1 MKLSKAVWALALTV
15 FAWAS
20 AFPAIRVGLEG
31 FGVAGLSLA
40 RLMVASVALAV
51 AAPFLGVRIP
61 RRQDLPMIV
70 LCGLTG
76 MSAYQVL
83 LNWGEV
89 NVPAGTAS
97 LLIAVA
103 PVFSVLLAVAFLGE
117 RITRLKV
124 VGSVVAIAGAAVIA
138 VAGGHA
144 EYTTSAWVVLAAAV
158 VQGVYHFA
166 TKPLLVRY
174 TGLEVACYAMWAGTF
189 FLLPLLPQMVHG
201 FAAASTAPLLST
213 VFLGLFPSAV
223 GFVVWGY
230 AVARLSMASSTAA
243 LYLVP
248 PVALVVAYL
257 WLDEVPSPL
266 ALVGGVL
273 GIAGVALINRR
284 PRRADGGEA
293 AGKATGRHTTDRPR
307 HVNGHANGHSAD
319 RPDHANGHA
328 NGHATD
334 HSGHA
339 NGRDRMDAS
348 SCQGTG
354 HPAERKGPSAGFE

>member
-1 MKLSKAVWALALTV
+1 MKIPKATWALALTV

-20 AFPAIRVGLEG
+20 AFPAIRVGLDG

-51 AAPFLGVRIP
+51 AAPFLGVRAP
-61 RRQDLPMIV
+61 RRRDLPMIA
-70 LCGLTG
+70 LCGASG

-89 NVPAGTAS
+89 HVPAGTAS

-103 PVFSVLLAVAFLGE
+103 PVFSVLLAAAFLGE
-117 RITRLKV
+117 RITWFKTT
-124 VGSVVAIAGAAVIA
+124 GSVVAIAGAAVIA

-174 TGLEVACYAMWAGTF
+174 TGLEVACYAMWAGTL
-189 FLLPLLPQMVHG
+189 FLLPLLPWMVHG
-201 FAAASTAPLLST
+201 FAAASTAPMLSA
-213 VFLGLFPSAV
+213 VYLGLIPSAV

-248 PVALVVAYL
+248 PVALVVAYV
-257 WLDEVPSPL
+257 WLGEVPSPL

-273 GIAGVALINRR
+273 GIAGVALINHR
-284 PRRADGGEA
+284 PRRADSDSPTEGLTGEPGA
-293 AGKATGRHTTDRPR
+293 PHPDGPDGKEAPSRHRTAR
-307 HVNGHANGHSAD
+307 
-319 RPDHANGHA
+319 
-328 NGHATD
+328 
-334 HSGHA
+334 
-339 NGRDRMDAS
+339 
-348 SCQGTG
+348 Q
-354 HPAERKGPSAGFE
+354 AERSGPAAPGLE